1 VNLAAT
7 PAKAAPGVINRVLLS
22 VRAEKRWLPPCLRVG
37 VTRLMMLSVVVLGIT
52 VDEANVLRV
61 AVRLAPEVGSNDP
74 LGCDVRSRDDEVG
87 IDLESLRQFTPSP
100 GLRSQCNNFA
110 EAFLAFGGERIC
122 DQEFTKAKARFGL
135 LFDELWHGYAGLPGH
150 GCRQQS
156 ETLHRQHAQ
165 PIQRTDGGA
174 ERRIF
179 LPDRLG
185 ADIGEIRTGIAA
197 PYETACRAINPDC
210 DFAVPRLLRGLRLS
224 SEAMDHREKPE
235 HGNDVSYDFHRNAPA
250 DVPFLRDKTIHTLKC
265 NIRPENGSFDSRKG
279 IVRFCHHPG
288 KALNR
293 GEMPAR
299 GNAEL
304 TRSACSSHLR
314 VTPELSRHA

>member
-1 VNLAAT
+1 
-7 PAKAAPGVINRVLLS
+7 VLRFDRNYPWVLRPES
-22 VRAEKRWLPPCLRVG
+22 PDPETRPPCLRAG

-52 VDEANVLRV
+52 VGQADVLRV
-61 AVRLAPEVGSNDP
+61 TVRAAPEVGSNDP

-87 IDLESLRQFTPSP
+87 IDLESLCQFTPSP

-224 SEAMDHREKPE
+224 SEAMDQSENPE

-250 DVPFLRDKTIHTLKC
+250 DVPFLRDKTVHTRNAISGLRTAHSIQEKESSASAT
-265 NIRPENGSFDSRKG
+265 IRAKP
-279 IVRFCHHPG
+279 
-288 KALNR
+288 
-293 GEMPAR
+293 
-299 GNAEL
+299 
-304 TRSACSSHLR
+304 
-314 VTPELSRHA
+314 

>member
-61 AVRLAPEVGSNDP
+61 AVRVAPEVGSNDP

-224 SEAMDHREKPE
+224 SEAMDQSENPE
-235 HGNDVSYDFHRNAPA
+235 HGNDVSYDFHCNAPA
-250 DVPFLRDKTIHTLKC
+250 DVPFLRDKTVHTRNAISGLRTAHSIQEKESSASAT
-265 NIRPENGSFDSRKG
+265 IRAKP
-279 IVRFCHHPG
+279 
-288 KALNR
+288 
-293 GEMPAR
+293 
-299 GNAEL
+299 
-304 TRSACSSHLR
+304 
-314 VTPELSRHA
+314 